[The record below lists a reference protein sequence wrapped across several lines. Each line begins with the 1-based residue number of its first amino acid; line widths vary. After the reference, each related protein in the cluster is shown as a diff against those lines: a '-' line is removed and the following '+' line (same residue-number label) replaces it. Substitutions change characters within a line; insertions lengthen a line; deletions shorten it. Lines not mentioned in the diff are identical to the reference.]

1 MKKLTT
7 TLLVA
12 SAASFML
19 VGCASKDTKPQFT
32 EVCEYQP
39 GVQAPEWYCDPTVE
53 GGVAA
58 IGEARPNVA
67 NDKNMQRT
75 QAMASART
83 GIARQLETK
92 VQAMLT
98 DWARTTGAGDAQTY
112 EANFEDVSRQLTQQ
126 TLTDTRQLKRWV
138 APDGTLVL
146 LVGMDPNQVKADLKN
161 NIKTSMGN
169 KEALW
174 QQFQSQQALESL
186 DTQLDKAFD

>member
-7 TLLVA
+7 IILAA
-12 SAASFML
+12 SATSFML
-19 VGCASKDTKPQFT
+19 VGCADKDTKPQFS
-32 EVCEYQP
+32 EVCEYEN
-39 GVQAPEWYCDPTVE
+39 GVQAPEWYCDPNIE

-58 IGEARPNVA
+58 VGEARANPA

-75 QAMASART
+75 QAMANART

-98 DWARTTGAGDAQTY
+98 DWSRTTGAGDAQTY
-112 EANFEDVSRQLTQQ
+112 EANFEDVSRQLAQQ
-126 TLTDTRQLKRWV
+126 TLTNTRQLKRWV

-146 LVGMDPNQVKADLKN
+146 LVGMNPDEVKAELKD

-174 QQFQSQQALESL
+174 QQFQSQQALEGL
-186 DTQLDKAFD
+186 DAQLDKAFN